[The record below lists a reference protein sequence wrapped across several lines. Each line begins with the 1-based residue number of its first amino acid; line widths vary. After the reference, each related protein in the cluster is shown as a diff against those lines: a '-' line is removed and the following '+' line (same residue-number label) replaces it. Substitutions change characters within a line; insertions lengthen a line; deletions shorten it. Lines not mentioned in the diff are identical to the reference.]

1 MEKVNHKGK
10 CEDVHP
16 DFSHEE
22 WEVNETDSEGEL
34 EELVD
39 FDGSVLGNKVPLGY
53 EMNQTMSAKKTT
65 DAVVPATRQSGLQ
78 GRGYMYKRYW
88 GESVE
93 ELGEMDMSD
102 MLGAQD
108 DDAEVGEEGV
118 PLQTDTMSKKE
129 VVDMYQEKYGFEEDE
144 AEDRADATGAIEGD
158 KKRLIEDEDILN
170 MLEVILSKKE
180 NDNSIHSDEPLKDD
194 MLERKARHLKK
205 YIDKKGYDMKEIMKK
220 YF

>member
-1 MEKVNHKGK
+1 MKKVNHKGK

-16 DFSHEE
+16 DISHGE
-22 WEVNETDSEGEL
+22 WAESQSHTE
-34 EELVD
+34 EELDELID

-53 EMNQTMSAKKTT
+53 EMNQTMSSKKTT
-65 DAVVPATRQSGLQ
+65 DAVVPATTQSGLQ

-108 DDAEVGEEGV
+108 DDADVGEEGV

-144 AEDRADATGAIEGD
+144 AEDRAEATGAIEGK

-180 NDNSIHSDEPLKDD
+180 KDNSIHSDETIKDE

-205 YIDKKGYDMKEIMKK
+205 YIDKQGYDMKEVMKK